1 MATHSLILPA
11 PPVQQ
16 PKAAVLLVP
25 VLLTWTNTKTATFKP
40 VSVI

>member
-1 MATHSLILPA
+1 MCGLILSTPQI
-11 PPVQQ
+11 QQ
-16 PKAAVLLVP
+16 PKKAALLVP